1 MSKLITV
8 VLCLIFPISLSL
20 AGGHA
25 IKAEVTKDSSTFMMM
40 MRVPDNKAGEV
51 EELFQSH
58 EKWMRATHQGPK
70 EPNPIVYVVTKAPE
84 FKNNDPSQGT
94 TGFTYL
100 GVFEAYRDASGFQA
114 HMASAQTWDD
124 FPKLNEFIGA
134 YNVGGIFAGSVIG
147 TMAD

>member
-40 MRVPDNKAGEV
+40 MRVPDNKVGEV

-58 EKWMRATHQGPK
+58 EK
-70 EPNPIVYVVTKAPE
+70 
-84 FKNNDPSQGT
+84 
-94 TGFTYL
+94 
-100 GVFEAYRDASGFQA
+100 
-114 HMASAQTWDD
+114 
-124 FPKLNEFIGA
+124 
-134 YNVGGIFAGSVIG
+134 
-147 TMAD
+147 

>member
-1 MSKLITV
+1 MSKLITA
-8 VLCLIFPISLSL
+8 VLCLIFPISLVI

-25 IKAEVTKDSSTFMMM
+25 SKAEVTKDSSTFMMM
-40 MRVPDNKAGEV
+40 MRVPDNKVGEV

-94 TGFTYL
+94 TGFTIL
-100 GVFEAYRDASGFQA
+100 GVVKAYRDASGFQA
-114 HMASAQTWDD
+114 HMVAAQTWDD
-124 FPKLNEFIGA
+124 FPKFNEFVGA
-134 YNVGGIFAGSVIG
+134 YMVGGILAGSVIEI
-147 TMAD
+147 MAD